1 MMRTDTR
8 EAALVAAVECAQH
21 APSMFNTQPWRWRLA
36 GEGIELHLDPDR
48 QLRTVDPAARL
59 QTISCGVA
67 LHHARVALAVAGRG
81 VLVERWP
88 ADGPT
93 TLAARLRLL
102 LDHEPTDDERAMYAA
117 IPRRRTDRRPYGDEP
132 VPSTVVDRLV
142 TSAIREGTSLHVLRS
157 DQMPAFSVAVTRAA
171 DLEIVDPAYR
181 DELIRWT
188 NRPPW
193 SGDGVPPTTAVS
205 TARRV
210 VPPREFSLGVE
221 RGLHPGPGTDRGAA
235 FAILTGSRDDE
246 VGWLRGGEALSA
258 VLLTATALDLSTA
271 PMSDVIEVSATREA
285 LRRILG
291 TVKYPYLALRVGYGP
306 STADI
311 PTAPRRPATEVV
323 DDGGA
328 P

>member
-1 MMRTDTR
+1 MRTDTR
-8 EAALVAAVECAQH
+8 EAALTAAIEYAQH
-21 APSMFNTQPWRWRLA
+21 APSVFNTQPWQWHLA
-36 GEGIELHLDPDR
+36 GTTAELHLDPDR

-59 QTISCGVA
+59 QTISCGVV
-67 LHHARVALAVAGRG
+67 LHHARIALAVAGHG

-102 LDHEPTDDERAMYAA
+102 LDHEPAGDERAMYAA
-117 IPRRRTDRRPYGDEP
+117 VPRRRTDRRPYGDVP
-132 VPSTVVDRLV
+132 VPSAVVDRLV
-142 TSAIREGTSLHVLRS
+142 TAAIRENAGLHVLRR
-157 DQMPAFSVAVTRAA
+157 DQLPAFSVAVARAG

-181 DELIRWT
+181 GELIRWT

-193 SGDGVPPTTAVS
+193 SGDGVPPTTAVP
-205 TARRV
+205 AAGRI

-235 FAILTGSRDDE
+235 FAVLTANRDDE
-246 VGWLRGGEALSA
+246 RGWLHGGEALSA
-258 VLLTATALDLSTA
+258 VLLTATANGLSTA
-271 PMSDVIEVSATREA
+271 PISDVIEVGATREA

-291 TVKYPYLALRVGYGP
+291 TDRYPYLALRTGYGP

-311 PTAPRRPATEVV
+311 PVTPRRPAAEVV
-323 DDGGA
+323 RDGGT